1 MEFSSRM
8 KNFGSAVFAMM
19 KEKKEE
25 LLSRGRKVVD
35 LSVGAPDM
43 PPAPHIIEVLK
54 REISD
59 DKNYVYAI
67 SDLPELLDAAA
78 CWYKRRFGV
87 DLNPKTQIS
96 SLIGSQDGLA
106 HISLT
111 IVDPGDT
118 VLVPDPGYP
127 IFSAGPLLAGAR
139 IVTMPLKEEKGFL
152 IDFDEIPSDVAA
164 KAKFMIVSYPNNPV
178 TAIAPPEFYR
188 KLIDFAK
195 EYDIIVLHDNAYC
208 ELTFDGYKAGS
219 FLSFEGALEIGVE
232 FNSLSK
238 TYNMAGCRVGFALGN
253 EEIIRNLKILK
264 SNMDYGIFLPIQKA
278 AIAAL
283 EGPQEYVKE
292 TALRYQKRRD
302 ILVDGLNSI
311 GWKIRKPPAT
321 MFVWAPIP
329 EGFSDSMEF
338 TLFLLEKTGVA
349 VTPGSSFGERGKRFV
364 RIALVQPEE
373 IIEEALALIKESNIF

>member
-1 MEFSSRM
+1 M

>member
-253 EEIIRNLKILK
+253 EKIIRNLKILK

>member
-1 MEFSSRM
+1 M

-127 IFSAGPLLAGAR
+127 IFSVGPLLAGAR

-253 EEIIRNLKILK
+253 EKIIRNLKILK
-264 SNMDYGIFLPIQKA
+264 SNIDYGIFLPIQKA

>member
-1 MEFSSRM
+1 M

-25 LLSRGRKVVD
+25 LLSRGMKVVD
-35 LSVGAPDM
+35 LSMGAPDM

-253 EEIIRNLKILK
+253 EKIIRNLKILK
-264 SNMDYGIFLPIQKA
+264 SNIDYGIFLPIQKA

-311 GWKIRKPPAT
+311 GWKIRKPLAT

>member
-1 MEFSSRM
+1 M

-67 SDLPELLDAAA
+67 SDLPELLEAAA

-178 TAIAPPEFYR
+178 TAIAPPEFY
-188 KLIDFAK
+188 KKIIDFAK

-253 EEIIRNLKILK
+253 EKIIRNLKILK

-283 EGPQEYVKE
+283 EGPQEYVRE

-349 VTPGSSFGERGKRFV
+349 VTPGSSFGEMGKRFV

-373 IIEEALALIKESNIF
+373 IIEEALTLIKESNIF

>member
-1 MEFSSRM
+1 M

-253 EEIIRNLKILK
+253 EKIIRNLKILK

-338 TLFLLEKTGVA
+338 TLILLEKTGVA

>member
-8 KNFGSAVFAMM
+8 KNFRSAVFAMM

-87 DLNPKTQIS
+87 ELNPKTQIS

-152 IDFDEIPSDVAA
+152 IDLDEIPSDVAA

>member
-67 SDLPELLDAAA
+67 SDLPELLEAAA

-178 TAIAPPEFYR
+178 TAIAPPEFY
-188 KLIDFAK
+188 KKIIDFAK

-253 EEIIRNLKILK
+253 EKIIRNLKILK

-283 EGPQEYVKE
+283 EGPQEYVRE

-349 VTPGSSFGERGKRFV
+349 VTPGSSFGEMGKRFV

-373 IIEEALALIKESNIF
+373 IIEEALTLIKESNIF

>member
-1 MEFSSRM
+1 M

-67 SDLPELLDAAA
+67 SDLPELLKAAA

-264 SNMDYGIFLPIQKA
+264 SNIDYGIFLPIQKA

>member
-1 MEFSSRM
+1 M

-253 EEIIRNLKILK
+253 EKIIRNLKILK

>member
-1 MEFSSRM
+1 M
-8 KNFGSAVFAMM
+8 
-19 KEKKEE
+19 
-25 LLSRGRKVVD
+25 KVVD

-67 SDLPELLDAAA
+67 SDLPELLEAAA

-178 TAIAPPEFYR
+178 TAIAPPEFY
-188 KLIDFAK
+188 KKIIDFAK

>member
-1 MEFSSRM
+1 M

-25 LLSRGRKVVD
+25 LLSRGMKVVD

-253 EEIIRNLKILK
+253 EKIIRNLKILK
-264 SNMDYGIFLPIQKA
+264 SNIDYGIFLPIQKA

>member
-25 LLSRGRKVVD
+25 LLSRGMKVVD

>member
-1 MEFSSRM
+1 M

-67 SDLPELLDAAA
+67 SDLPELLKAAA

-219 FLSFEGALEIGVE
+219 FLSFEGALDIGVE

-338 TLFLLEKTGVA
+338 TLILLEKTGVA

>member
-1 MEFSSRM
+1 M
-8 KNFGSAVFAMM
+8 KNFRSAVFAMM

-87 DLNPKTQIS
+87 ELNPKTQIS

-152 IDFDEIPSDVAA
+152 IDLDEIPSDVAA

>member
-1 MEFSSRM
+1 M

-25 LLSRGRKVVD
+25 LLSRGMKVVD

-253 EEIIRNLKILK
+253 EKIIRNLKILK
-264 SNMDYGIFLPIQKA
+264 SNIDYGIFLPIQKA

-321 MFVWAPIP
+321 MFVWAAIP